1 MADRSIQPINIE
13 SEMRDAYLSYAM
25 SVIVSRALP
34 DARDGLKPV
43 HRRILYAMH
52 DMGIDASGGHKK
64 SARIVG
70 EVLGKYHP
78 HGDGAVYDTMVRMAQ
93 DFSMRYMLIDGQG
106 NFGSIDGDGAAAMR
120 YTEARMAHIGGE
132 LLVDIN
138 KETVEF
144 VDNFDGSLREPAV
157 LPSMAPNLLV
167 NGASGIA
174 VGMSTNIPPHN
185 LGEICDALVYMLEQW
200 ERLDAI
206 DVDDLMRFVKGPD
219 FPTGGV
225 IYKMRGEEDMLRSAF
240 DTGRGKITLRAKVHI
255 EDMGRG
261 KSRIIVSELPFQTNK
276 TTLIERIASLASTG
290 KLEGLADLRDE
301 SDRQNP
307 VRLVIELQR
316 GAEVTDVMAQLFKL
330 TPLQTTFGIIMLA
343 LVDGQPRTLTLKRA
357 LRVYLEHRLEV
368 VQRRSAFDLARAK
381 ERAHVLEGLIIALDN
396 LDAVIKT
403 IRRSRTTETAR
414 ANLMRNFKVTEIQ
427 ATAILAMPLRRLAS
441 LEMRKIRQEHK
452 EKRRLIKNLEALLAS
467 PLKQRKTI
475 AEELERVKEDY
486 GDARRTIIAEGEASG
501 LTQADFLAPEAKT
514 VVMLSVK
521 GDLGRTAL
529 DEAPRVTTATKA
541 PPRLLQHSTTAHAL
555 YLFAEDGYC
564 ASLPVQQIPLVE
576 QAAEGIHY
584 SNICSLTSKQKI
596 IAFHCLPMNLNVGY
610 LCFITAKGQVK
621 RLELADLPG
630 VMSHAFSTI
639 NLSKGDRLV
648 DVQFSSGADELV
660 LTTARGYAIRFS
672 EDDVR
677 TTGLNSGGVRG
688 ITFKDKTDRVVS
700 AFLADDNLYSWTIR
714 NDGVARTCPM
724 TQLASQ
730 GRGGQGKRSIWLPDG
745 MNKVAAA
752 TNGRLNS
759 MILVLTNKHKA
770 KYMSIK
776 LAELAQLGR
785 PGGNLVIA
793 LRDKERVVGVGQ
805 YRKRIDHQKVLR
817 AQQRN
822 SVARSETEATATIEI
837 EEPAPKNETAE
848 AEDEF
853 VATEKL
859 TQEQLKLLLD
869 EADSVDGSQ
878 NGASANG
885 KEPSAGDVD

>member
-1 MADRSIQPINIE
+1 MADSSIQPINIE

-52 DMGIDASGGHKK
+52 DMGMHAGAGHKK

-120 YTEARMAHIGGE
+120 YTEARMAQIGGE

-138 KETVEF
+138 KDTVEF

-185 LGEICDALVYMLEQW
+185 LSEICDALVYMLAQW
-200 ERLDAI
+200 RRLDAI
-206 DVDDLMRFVKGPD
+206 DVDELMRFVKGPD

-225 IYKMRGEEDMLRSAF
+225 IYKLRGEEDMLRSAF

-276 TTLIERIASLASTG
+276 TTLIERIASLVSSG
-290 KLEGLADLRDE
+290 KLVGLADLRDE

-316 GAEVTDVMAQLFKL
+316 GAEVSDVMAQLFKL

-343 LVDGQPRTLTLKRA
+343 LVDGQPRTLTLKKA

-396 LDAVIKT
+396 LDAVIQT
-403 IRRSRTTETAR
+403 IRRSRNSDTAR
-414 ANLMRNFKVTEIQ
+414 ANLRKNFKVTEIQ
-427 ATAILAMPLRRLAS
+427 AAAILEMPLRRLAS
-441 LEMRKIRQEHK
+441 LEIRKIRAEYK
-452 EKRRLIKNLEALLAS
+452 EKVKLIKSLEALLAS
-467 PLKQRKTI
+467 PPRQRGKI
-475 AEELERVKEDY
+475 AEELQAVKAQY
-486 GDARRTIIAEGEASG
+486 GDARRTVIAASDVS
-501 LTQADFLAPEAKT
+501 QADFLAPEEKT

-529 DEAPRVTTATKA
+529 DEAPRVTTTTKT
-541 PPRLLQHSTTAHAL
+541 PPRLLQHSTTAQTL

-564 ASLPVQQIPLVE
+564 ASLPIQQIPLVE

-584 SNICSLTSKQKI
+584 SNICSLRSKQKI
-596 IAFHCLPMNLNVGY
+596 IAFHCLPMNLNAGY

-621 RLELADLPG
+621 RLELTDLPG

-639 NLSKGDRLV
+639 SLSKGDRLV

-724 TQLASQ
+724 TQLAPQ
-730 GRGGQGKRSIWLPDG
+730 GRGGQGKRSIWLPDD

-752 TNGRLNS
+752 TNGRLNA

-776 LAELAQLGR
+776 LAELAPLGR

-793 LRDKERVVGVGQ
+793 LRDKERVVGLGQ
-805 YRKRIDHQKVLR
+805 FRKRIDLQTVLR

-822 SVARSETEATATIEI
+822 SVAPSETEATATIEI

-848 AEDEF
+848 AEDEYA
-853 VATEKL
+853 ATEKL

-869 EADSVDGSQ
+869 EADGVDSAN

-885 KEPSAGDVD
+885 VDPDAPADD